1 MNSISDKIDNDTKIY
16 KVIMKK
22 YRYITIC
29 NVVGNNIQNSI
40 IDFRNSFEFKAYL
53 R

>member
-1 MNSISDKIDNDTKIY
+1 MNSISDKIDDDTKIY

-29 NVVGNNIQNSI
+29 NVGNIQDSI
-40 IDFRNSFEFKAYL
+40 TDFRNNVEVKAYL